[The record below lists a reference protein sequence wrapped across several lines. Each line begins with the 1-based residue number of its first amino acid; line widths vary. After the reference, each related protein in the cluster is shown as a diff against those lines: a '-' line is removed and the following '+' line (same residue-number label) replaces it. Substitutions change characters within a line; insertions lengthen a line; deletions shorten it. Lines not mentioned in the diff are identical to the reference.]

1 MLDGDPRTL
10 QKNEHLPAHHGVRSP
25 TRPSQADRA
34 ERYLGVGFQGA
45 LLQVQLLAIP
55 LQLLSHRGDVLPERQ
70 VVVLTVHVCYSY
82 EGQEEGDDL
91 DGGGDEDGLIKDGQA
106 ITIVIRSLRN
116 LQSLTAY
123 SLWSHKS
130 SIKSS
135 ESQKYHHF

>member
-1 MLDGDPRTL
+1 MLDCDPRTL
-10 QKNEHLPAHHGVRSP
+10 QKIEHLPAHHGVRSP
-25 TRPSQADRA
+25 PRPSQADRA

-91 DGGGDEDGLIKDGQA
+91 DGGGDEDGLIKDGQD

-116 LQSLTAY
+116 LHHSQFIHYGHTKVRQS
-123 SLWSHKS
+123 SG
-130 SIKSS
+130 
-135 ESQKYHHF
+135 SQ

>member
-1 MLDGDPRTL
+1 MLDCDLRTL
-10 QKNEHLPAHHGVRSP
+10 MKHLPAHHGVWSP
-25 TRPSQADRA
+25 NRPSQADRA
-34 ERYLGVGFQGA
+34 ERYQEVGFQGA

-91 DGGGDEDGLIKDGQA
+91 DGGGDEDGLIKDGQD
-106 ITIVIRSLRN
+106 TTVVIRSLRN

-135 ESQKYHHF
+135 ESQ